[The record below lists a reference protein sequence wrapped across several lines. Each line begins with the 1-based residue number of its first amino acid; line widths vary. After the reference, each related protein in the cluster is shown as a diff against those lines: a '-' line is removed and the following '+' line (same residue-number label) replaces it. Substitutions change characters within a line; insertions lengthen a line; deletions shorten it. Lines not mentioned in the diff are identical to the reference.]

1 MPDIEDIY
9 ELTPM
14 QHGMLFHSLYAPE
27 EGLYCQQM
35 SCVIEGGL
43 DPATFRAAW
52 QKVVERHGVFRTSF
66 HWEQIEKP
74 VQVVHKR
81 AELPLDYQDWR
92 GLGPGEQ

>member
-35 SCVIEGGL
+35 SCV
-43 DPATFRAAW
+43 P
-52 QKVVERHGVFRTSF
+52 
-66 HWEQIEKP
+66 
-74 VQVVHKR
+74 
-81 AELPLDYQDWR
+81 
-92 GLGPGEQ
+92 